1 MSKYKQLAA
10 DIIEKVGGEDNIAEM
25 SHCMTRLRLSLKD
38 DQLVNKEALEQ
49 LPEVM
54 RVVLLGGQYQIVLGG
69 IVDEVFE
76 EASGLVSEKVNVS
89 TAMIQENLDAEVRK
103 GNVLERLISLLS
115 GIVTPIIP
123 AMLAAGF
130 ITAVAKLAVL
140 AGIPEDNSTIQL
152 LSVAGDVLYGFFPII
167 IGWSAAK
174 YFKANIAETL
184 MVVGLLVYPHFT
196 ALFNGGAIDFLGV
209 PVTNVYYGSSI
220 LPAICSAFL
229 LATLERILRRI
240 LPNALRSIFVPF
252 LSALI
257 TIPLLITVIGPIG
270 VWGGELFANLFRS
283 AYAFSPILAGAIIGG
298 IWQILIIFGMHI
310 AILGLVSTPNIAMY
324 GRDMIIM
331 THAPSLICQI
341 AAGLAVACKAKNKET
356 KKTALTL
363 SLTSFFSGN
372 VIEPV
377 MYGVNLK
384 YKKPFIAVCI
394 GGALGGAITGAS
406 GAGTV
411 AAVAL
416 SIYTFPVYLGAGFG
430 GLMLGCALGG
440 ALTFVLTY
448 LMGID
453 EEEIR

>member
-167 IGWSAAK
+167 IG
-174 YFKANIAETL
+174 
-184 MVVGLLVYPHFT
+184 
-196 ALFNGGAIDFLGV
+196 
-209 PVTNVYYGSSI
+209 
-220 LPAICSAFL
+220 
-229 LATLERILRRI
+229 
-240 LPNALRSIFVPF
+240 
-252 LSALI
+252 
-257 TIPLLITVIGPIG
+257 
-270 VWGGELFANLFRS
+270 
-283 AYAFSPILAGAIIGG
+283 
-298 IWQILIIFGMHI
+298 
-310 AILGLVSTPNIAMY
+310 
-324 GRDMIIM
+324 
-331 THAPSLICQI
+331 
-341 AAGLAVACKAKNKET
+341 
-356 KKTALTL
+356 
-363 SLTSFFSGN
+363 
-372 VIEPV
+372 
-377 MYGVNLK
+377 
-384 YKKPFIAVCI
+384 
-394 GGALGGAITGAS
+394 
-406 GAGTV
+406 
-411 AAVAL
+411 
-416 SIYTFPVYLGAGFG
+416 
-430 GLMLGCALGG
+430 
-440 ALTFVLTY
+440 
-448 LMGID
+448 
-453 EEEIR
+453 

>member
-123 AMLAAGF
+123 GDVSGLGSSRP
-130 ITAVAKLAVL
+130 VAKLAVL

-174 YFKANIAETL
+174 YFKANIAVTL

-229 LATLERILRRI
+229 LAKLEWILRRI
-240 LPNALRSIFVPF
+240 LPNALER
-252 LSALI
+252 L
-257 TIPLLITVIGPIG
+257 
-270 VWGGELFANLFRS
+270 N
-283 AYAFSPILAGAIIGG
+283 
-298 IWQILIIFGMHI
+298 
-310 AILGLVSTPNIAMY
+310 
-324 GRDMIIM
+324 
-331 THAPSLICQI
+331 
-341 AAGLAVACKAKNKET
+341 
-356 KKTALTL
+356 
-363 SLTSFFSGN
+363 
-372 VIEPV
+372 
-377 MYGVNLK
+377 
-384 YKKPFIAVCI
+384 
-394 GGALGGAITGAS
+394 
-406 GAGTV
+406 
-411 AAVAL
+411 
-416 SIYTFPVYLGAGFG
+416 
-430 GLMLGCALGG
+430 
-440 ALTFVLTY
+440 
-448 LMGID
+448 
-453 EEEIR
+453 

>member
-130 ITAVAKLAVL
+130 ITAVAKLAV
-140 AGIPEDNSTIQL
+140 
-152 LSVAGDVLYGFFPII
+152 VLYGFFPII

-174 YFKANIAETL
+174 YFKANIAVTL

-229 LATLERILRRI
+229 LAKLERILRRI